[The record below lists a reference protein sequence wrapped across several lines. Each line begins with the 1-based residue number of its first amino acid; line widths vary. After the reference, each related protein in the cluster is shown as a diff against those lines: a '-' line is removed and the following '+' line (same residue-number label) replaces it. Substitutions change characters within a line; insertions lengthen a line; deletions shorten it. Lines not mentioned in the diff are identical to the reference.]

1 MVFSSLLFLFYFLP
15 AVLAVYFI
23 VPRRAKNVV
32 LLLFS
37 LFFYAWGEPV
47 YIFLMLFSICM
58 DYLLG
63 LWMERA
69 KQAPGRAKKVLALA
83 VVLNVALLGFFKYAD
98 FFVENLNALTGLAIP
113 ALQIP
118 LPIGISFYTFQAMS
132 YLIDLYR
139 GDVPV
144 QRNIISFGTY
154 VSLFP
159 QLIAGPIV
167 RMRTVVGELADRREN
182 FDDFSSGVKRFV
194 TGLGKKV
201 LIANTVGA
209 VWSQISAMDIRELPV
224 LTAWIGLF
232 AFTFQI
238 YFDFSGYSDM
248 AIGLGRMFGFHFLE
262 NFDYP
267 YISKSITEF
276 WRRWHI
282 SLSSWFKEYVY
293 IPLGGN
299 RKGIPKQIRNIL
311 IVWLLTGFWHGASWN
326 FVAWGLYFGVLLI
339 VEKLFLLRFLKKLPA
354 FFQHVYTMLLVMLG
368 WAIFSFDS
376 LGNGIAYIRALFGGY
391 GQPIWDGG
399 GVYLLYTNI
408 ALLLIAAVGSTPLQ
422 MEDYTAKTVSADF
435 LGTLYSKANLP
446 WIQPEKLEIF
456 EPKQKNPCQVTAENG
471 KIKLNSLYD
480 SSFLEGRDKYSYF
493 LGGNHPVTEVTTSVK
508 NGRNLLILKDAY
520 AHSFVPVLTAHF
532 ETITLVDP
540 RYFKEDLFAWMEG
553 KGFTDI
559 LVLYNA
565 ATFAEDAIL
574 ANVLAVG

>member
-23 VPRRAKNVV
+23 VPRKAKNVV

-282 SLSSWFKEYVY
+282 SLGTWFREYVY

-299 RKGIPKQIRNIL
+299 RVGKWRHIRNIF
-311 IVWLLTGFWHGASWN
+311 IVWLLTGIWHGASWN
-326 FVAWGLYFGVLLI
+326 FVLWGLYCGVLLLA
-339 VEKLFLLRFLKKLPA
+339 EKFIFGKYLEKLPA
-354 FFQHVYTMLLVMLG
+354 LFQHIYCMFFVMLG
-368 WAIFSFDS
+368 WNLFVFDDI
-376 LGNGIAYIRALFGGY
+376 GCGIGFLKSLFGIY
-391 GQPIWDGG
+391 GQGLLNRETI
-399 GVYLLYTNI
+399 YLLYNH
-408 ALLLIAAVGSTPLQ
+408 AVLLAFCIIGST
-422 MEDYTAKTVSADF
+422 K
-435 LGTLYSKANLP
+435 LP
-446 WIQPEKLEIF
+446 QRFGKWVCAKLE
-456 EPKQKNPCQVTAENG
+456 NRT
-471 KIKLNSLYD
+471 LSLAIVQNAFYIVV
-480 SSFLEGRDKYSYF
+480 FL
-493 LGGNHPVTEVTTSVK
+493 PSV
-508 NGRNLLILKDAY
+508 AW
-520 AHSFVPVLTAHF
+520 
-532 ETITLVDP
+532 LVDASFNP
-540 RYFKEDLFAWMEG
+540 FLYFRF
-553 KGFTDI
+553 
-559 LVLYNA
+559 
-565 ATFAEDAIL
+565 
-574 ANVLAVG
+574 

>member
-1 MVFSSLLFLFYFLP
+1 MLFSSIVFLFTFLP
-15 AVLAVYFI
+15 IILILYYVL
-23 VPRRAKNVV
+23 PKGMKNPV
-32 LLLFS
+32 LLLGS
-37 LFFYAWGEPV
+37 LIFYAWGEPI
-47 YIFLMLFSICM
+47 YLFLMIFSIIFNYICGL
-58 DYLLG
+58 DISRNLG
-63 LWMERA
+63 D
-69 KQAPGRAKKVLALA
+69 KKAARKSLVFNVAVNLA
-83 VVLNVALLGFFKYAD
+83 VLGFFKYAD

-299 RKGIPKQIRNIL
+299 RKGFPKQIRNIL

-408 ALLLIAAVGSTPLQ
+408 ALLLIAAVGSTPL
-422 MEDYTAKTVSADF
+422 
-435 LGTLYSKANLP
+435 
-446 WIQPEKLEIF
+446 
-456 EPKQKNPCQVTAENG
+456 PKE
-471 KIKLNSLYD
+471 LWRR
-480 SSFLEGRDKYSYF
+480 LEGRLSAHPIP
-493 LGGNHPVTEVTTSVK
+493 LGAMETCLVAAGM
-508 NGRNLLILKDAY
+508 
-520 AHSFVPVLTAHF
+520 VLSIAS
-532 ETITLVDP
+532 
-540 RYFKEDLFAWMEG
+540 W
-553 KGFTDI
+553 
-559 LVLYNA
+559 
-565 ATFAEDAIL
+565 
-574 ANVLAVG
+574 

>member
-1 MVFSSLLFLFYFLP
+1 M
-15 AVLAVYFI
+15 
-23 VPRRAKNVV
+23 
-32 LLLFS
+32 
-37 LFFYAWGEPV
+37 
-47 YIFLMLFSICM
+47 
-58 DYLLG
+58 
-63 LWMERA
+63 
-69 KQAPGRAKKVLALA
+69 
-83 VVLNVALLGFFKYAD
+83 
-98 FFVENLNALTGLAIP
+98 ENLNALTGLAIP

-299 RKGIPKQIRNIL
+299 RKGFPKQIRNIL
-311 IVWLLTGFWHGASWN
+311 IVCCSQAFGMGQAGILWPGACIS
-326 FVAWGLYFGVLLI
+326 
-339 VEKLFLLRFLKKLPA
+339 A
-354 FFQHVYTMLLVMLG
+354 F
-368 WAIFSFDS
+368 
-376 LGNGIAYIRALFGGY
+376 
-391 GQPIWDGG
+391 
-399 GVYLLYTNI
+399 
-408 ALLLIAAVGSTPLQ
+408 
-422 MEDYTAKTVSADF
+422 
-435 LGTLYSKANLP
+435 
-446 WIQPEKLEIF
+446 
-456 EPKQKNPCQVTAENG
+456 C
-471 KIKLNSLYD
+471 
-480 SSFLEGRDKYSYF
+480 
-493 LGGNHPVTEVTTSVK
+493 
-508 NGRNLLILKDAY
+508 
-520 AHSFVPVLTAHF
+520 
-532 ETITLVDP
+532 
-540 RYFKEDLFAWMEG
+540 
-553 KGFTDI
+553 
-559 LVLYNA
+559 
-565 ATFAEDAIL
+565 
-574 ANVLAVG
+574 

>member
-1 MVFSSLLFLFYFLP
+1 
-15 AVLAVYFI
+15 
-23 VPRRAKNVV
+23 
-32 LLLFS
+32 
-37 LFFYAWGEPV
+37 
-47 YIFLMLFSICM
+47 
-58 DYLLG
+58 
-63 LWMERA
+63 
-69 KQAPGRAKKVLALA
+69 
-83 VVLNVALLGFFKYAD
+83 
-98 FFVENLNALTGLAIP
+98 
-113 ALQIP
+113 
-118 LPIGISFYTFQAMS
+118 MS

-209 VWSQISAMDIRELPV
+209 VWSQISAMEIRELPV

-299 RKGIPKQIRNIL
+299 RKGFPKQIRNIL

-339 VEKLFLLRFLKKLPA
+339 AEKLFLLRFLEKLPA

-376 LGNGIAYIRALFGGY
+376 LGSGLSYIRALFGGY
-391 GQPIWDGG
+391 GQPVWDGG
-399 GVYLLYTNI
+399 GLYLLYTNI
-408 ALLLIAAVGSTPLQ
+408 ALLLIAAVGSTPLPQ
-422 MEDYTAKTVSADF
+422 
-435 LGTLYSKANLP
+435 
-446 WIQPEKLEIF
+446 KLWHR
-456 EPKQKNPCQVTAENG
+456 V
-471 KIKLNSLYD
+471 
-480 SSFLEGRDKYSYF
+480 EGRLSAHPIP
-493 LGGNHPVTEVTTSVK
+493 LGAMETCLVAVGM
-508 NGRNLLILKDAY
+508 
-520 AHSFVPVLTAHF
+520 VLSIAF
-532 ETITLVDP
+532 LVDASYNP
-540 RYFKEDLFAWMEG
+540 FLYFRF
-553 KGFTDI
+553 
-559 LVLYNA
+559 
-565 ATFAEDAIL
+565 
-574 ANVLAVG
+574 